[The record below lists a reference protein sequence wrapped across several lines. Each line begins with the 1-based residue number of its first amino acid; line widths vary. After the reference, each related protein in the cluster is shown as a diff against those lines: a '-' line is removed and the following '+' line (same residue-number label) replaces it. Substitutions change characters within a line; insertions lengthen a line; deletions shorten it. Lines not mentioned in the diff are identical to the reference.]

1 MEQVARECKIG
12 LAAYTM
18 THHTRQSAMGLPF
31 IEKKV
36 FDGKEYSVTSYTMSE
51 IIASVNEIMENT
63 FIFFLISALFLHK
76 ERKVVTNL

>member
-12 LAAYTM
+12 ACCHTM

-31 IEKKV
+31 IEKKI

-63 FIFFLISALFLHK
+63 GLRQRHFIY
-76 ERKVVTNL
+76 